1 MKFNPIGA
9 LLLLAQPFW
18 GCCPSLGSIGGE
30 QHDPQVLQI
39 YMHTGYRDDVDTFRG
54 FLQKDL
60 VPGTVT
66 IPFWFTTREQ
76 EILLNAL
83 ERYRFLSFPDTIYA
97 QPGVSRSPDF
107 GAQIIRVKFADKE
120 KSVVWFEPPEKSFKL
135 FPLLINIKNLIY
147 DIFTSRPEYK
157 ALPEAKGGYL

>member
-9 LLLLAQPFW
+9 LLVLAQPFW

-76 EILLNAL
+76 EILLG
-83 ERYRFLSFPDTIYA
+83 EI
-97 QPGVSRSPDF
+97 
-107 GAQIIRVKFADKE
+107 
-120 KSVVWFEPPEKSFKL
+120 
-135 FPLLINIKNLIY
+135 
-147 DIFTSRPEYK
+147 
-157 ALPEAKGGYL
+157 